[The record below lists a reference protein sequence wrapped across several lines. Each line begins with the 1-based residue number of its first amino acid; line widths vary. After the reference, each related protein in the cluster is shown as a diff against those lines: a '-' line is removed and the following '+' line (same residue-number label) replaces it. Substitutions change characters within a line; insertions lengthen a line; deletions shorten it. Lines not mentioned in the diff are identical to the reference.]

1 MENKKFILAYAIYI
15 GIVAFIIFFGKD
27 FLNLTFLI
35 FENLWNFF
43 SAIEGVYYGIGIVL
57 FCSLTIVCAL
67 LINLE
72 NKIVGILIF
81 LLIVVWFYEA
91 LSEKE
96 QNEFL
101 HRIKK
106 SKSTD
111 PEEKI
116 RELFDE
122 LNNDETVML
131 LKELNEKFKSFEEWQ
146 EIVKSINNIEA

>member
-1 MENKKFILAYAIYI
+1 MENKKFKFISAYAIYI
-15 GIVAFIIFFGKD
+15 GVIAFIIFFGKD

-81 LLIVVWFYEA
+81 LLIATPLLFLFFYYSNANFSLNYFRKLYDLQFPIMLILFIVVISCLA
-91 LSEKE
+91 TLII
-96 QNEFL
+96 NENF
-101 HRIKK
+101 
-106 SKSTD
+106 
-111 PEEKI
+111 
-116 RELFDE
+116 
-122 LNNDETVML
+122 
-131 LKELNEKFKSFEEWQ
+131 
-146 EIVKSINNIEA
+146 

>member
-27 FLNLTFLI
+27 FLNLTFLV

-81 LLIVVWFYEA
+81 LLIATPLLFLFFYYSNANFSLNYFRKLYDLQFPIMLILFIVVISCLA
-91 LSEKE
+91 TL
-96 QNEFL
+96 
-101 HRIKK
+101 I
-106 SKSTD
+106 
-111 PEEKI
+111 I
-116 RELFDE
+116 
-122 LNNDETVML
+122 
-131 LKELNEKFKSFEEWQ
+131 NEKLQWKQ
-146 EIVKSINNIEA
+146 IK